1 MRKEVSE
8 LTSATVAQPTC
19 LSGELPQFDYGSVS
33 PQVARF
39 LREQAIRIRKYSTK
53 AVIQIGKDLKS
64 AKHYLSHG
72 AFLRWVENE
81 VGIAART
88 AQDYMRVASWA
99 SDKSAA
105 VALLPATALYALSAP
120 GVPKEF
126 VQQVLRM
133 AEEGE
138 RVRVSSLRAQLKLMR
153 SQRRRT
159 DGSLRET
166 GSPTEGVT
174 EHIDEDV
181 VSLIVDVVGIIA
193 QATSAEDFAKVKS
206 IMTSKHVLDCP
217 SLANVLTRAFASYEP
232 ACPSLPATSIAADLA
247 LDQAG
252 MTMRTSSVEQD
263 CLQGGS

>member
-1 MRKEVSE
+1 VRKEVPE
-8 LTSATVAQPTC
+8 GIPATAAQPTC
-19 LSGELPQFDYGSVS
+19 LSGEIPQFDYGSVS

-39 LREQAIRIRKYSTK
+39 LKEQAVRIRKYSTK

-126 VQQVLRM
+126 VQEVLRM

-138 RVRVSSLRAQLKLMR
+138 RVRVSSLRAQLKFMR
-153 SQRRRT
+153 TERRRA
-159 DGSLRET
+159 DGSLREKEERPDQVAELVD
-166 GSPTEGVT
+166 GEVMP
-174 EHIDEDV
+174 
-181 VSLIVDVVGIIA
+181 LIAHVVGIIA
-193 QATSAEDFAKVKS
+193 HATSVDEFAQVHS
-206 IMTSKHVLDCP
+206 IMTSKRVLDCP
-217 SLANVLTRAFASYEP
+217 ELSKMLERAFASYEP
-232 ACPSLPATSIAADLA
+232 ASQSPPLTEETISADVTQMPV
-247 LDQAG
+247 DVS
-252 MTMRTSSVEQD
+252 MRASMS
-263 CLQGGS
+263 

>member
-1 MRKEVSE
+1 MRKEVPE
-8 LTSATVAQPTC
+8 ATPPIAAQPTC
-19 LSGELPQFDYGSVS
+19 LSGEIPQFDYGSVS

-39 LREQAIRIRKYSTK
+39 LKEQAVRIRKYSTK

-105 VALLPATALYALSAP
+105 VALLPAAALYALSAP

-126 VQQVLRM
+126 VQEVLRM

-138 RVRVSSLRAQLKLMR
+138 RVRVSSLRAQLKFIR
-153 SQRRRT
+153 TERRRI
-159 DGSLRET
+159 DGSLREK
-166 GSPTEGVT
+166 GERPEGVV
-174 EHIDEDV
+174 ERVDEEV
-181 VSLIVDVVGIIA
+181 MPLIAHVVGIIA
-193 QATSAEDFAKVKS
+193 HTTSVDEFAEVRS
-206 IMTSKHVLDCP
+206 IMTSKRVLDCP
-217 SLANVLTRAFASYEP
+217 ELSKVLERAFASYES
-232 ACPSLPATSIAADLA
+232 ASPSPPLKDTIAVDVAQVPVGA
-247 LDQAG
+247 S
-252 MTMRTSSVEQD
+252 MRASM
-263 CLQGGS
+263 G